1 MFQLYNNIFFRL
13 PGTGWYNIMNEDINQ
28 VWAPE
33 IIFRNVIESEILTNW
48 GKGQMKFAFWFQSS
62 TGKLTFS
69 KTMKITFT
77 CDFHFENYVIFAHHK
92 LLLRNYYT
100 FCYSNSNKKLQPF
113 DSHHCDFD
121 FGILGYSNLSVIFAP
136 VKVLTPESTKPKLLE
151 NEIVIPNIHLP
162 YSFTMTSKELY
173 EVPHVGYSSPHIGVT
188 INIKRE
194 KLDQLIGGFYIP
206 MTIFAFLSMIS
217 FFINPEAVSYI
228 FSKLYFMFTIM

>member
-1 MFQLYNNIFFRL
+1 ML
-13 PGTGWYNIMNEDINQ
+13 PNYGKDERKFSFWYNSDTEKMLFMETLK
-28 VWAPE
+28 V
-33 IIFRNVIESEILTNW
+33 
-48 GKGQMKFAFWFQSS
+48 
-62 TGKLTFS
+62 
-69 KTMKITFT
+69 TFT
-77 CDFHFENYVIFAHHK
+77 CNFDFAYF
-92 LLLRNYYT
+92 
-100 FCYSNSNKKLQPF
+100 PF

-136 VKVLTPESTKPKLLE
+136 VQVLTPESTKPKLLE

-228 FSKLYFMFTIM
+228 